1 MFLGCLASQSYVEDG
16 SQEPD
21 SNQRGRRNQP
31 QIQSWRCHD
40 SKGSHQSTW
49 ILWNQ
54 PPDGNQRRQVRS
66 TTNR

>member
-31 QIQSWRCHD
+31 QIQSW
-40 SKGSHQSTW
+40 
-49 ILWNQ
+49 
-54 PPDGNQRRQVRS
+54 
-66 TTNR
+66 